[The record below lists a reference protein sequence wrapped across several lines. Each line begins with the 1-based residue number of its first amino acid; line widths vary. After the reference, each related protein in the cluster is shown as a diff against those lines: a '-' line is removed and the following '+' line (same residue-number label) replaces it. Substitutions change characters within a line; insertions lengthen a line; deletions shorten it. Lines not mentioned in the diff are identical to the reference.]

1 MQKHSLKLMAVLIP
15 CGLLFSPFIQA
26 ETLDKA
32 VESRVKAQ
40 ADIVKSQK
48 KVDALS
54 SETQDLVQDY
64 RATIRKSDSLQTY
77 NNQLAKLV
85 KEQKES
91 LNAIQR
97 QLDNA
102 EETQRSI
109 VPLML
114 KMIDTLEKFVALDM
128 PFLLDERQQR
138 VTALKLL
145 MDRPDVSQP
154 DKYRR
159 IMEAYQIE
167 MEYGRTIESY
177 KETVRVNGSDYTVDL
192 LRIGRLIMA
201 FQTLDGELSGMW
213 NKQTKKWD
221 VLGKE
226 YRRQIKQGLQVA
238 KKQAPPDLIELP
250 VQVMK

>member
-1 MQKHSLKLMAVLIP
+1 MEKLIFTSLRIVLLGMVMHSVH
-15 CGLLFSPFIQA
+15 A
-26 ETLDKA
+26 ETEVLDKA
-32 VESRVKAQ
+32 VDSRVKAQ
-40 ADIVKSQK
+40 NEMVKSQK
-48 KVDALS
+48 KIDALTD
-54 SETQDLVQDY
+54 ETRDIVQEY

-114 KMIDTLEKFVALDM
+114 KMIETLEKFVNLDM
-128 PFLLDERQQR
+128 PFLLDERMQR
-138 VTALKLL
+138 VGALKDL
-145 MDRPDVSQP
+145 MDRPEVSLP

-177 KETVRVNGSDYTVDL
+177 KETVMVNGSDYTVDL
-192 LRIGRLIMA
+192 LRVGRLIMA
-201 FQTLDGELSGMW
+201 FQTLDGQLSGVW
-213 NKQTKKWD
+213 NKQKKKWE
-221 VLGKE
+221 VLDDE
-226 YRRQIKQGLQVA
+226 YDRHIKKGLQVA
-238 KKQAPPDLIELP
+238 QKQAPPDLIELP
-250 VQVMK
+250 LQVTE